1 MRSDF
6 SFVAA
11 TALLASSASA
21 ATISIAV
28 GESGLTFSPN
38 STTAAVGDVLEFTF
52 YPKNHTVV
60 QGAFNSPCD
69 VGSVTA
75 GFYSG
80 FMPTSSGTNVSIFS

>member
-28 GESGLTFSPN
+28 GEIGLTFSPN
-38 STTAAVGDVLEFTF
+38 SATAAVGDVLEFTF

-69 VGSVTA
+69 VGSVTS

-80 FMPTSSGTNVSIFS
+80 FMPTTSGTNVSIFS